1 MRREEAREGKEGF
14 KTLRKEE
21 NEEGRKEGED
31 EGRLRVGI
39 KRKHQRCHCWK
50 RPQKLHCYFIAGTA
64 QMREAQRLACSRAC
78 PRAEPRCRPQLCP
91 LGASGRKRK
100 DRHVRGLSR
109 TFRLLISRH
118 ESALL
123 LLPKRGRAPPSLH
136 APENHRRRH
145 RHRPCPR
152 HCHHHHRYRH
162 CRCHHHHCTDQPFVT
177 GALYFGLSFQIT
189 WVGSRKQKP

>member
-64 QMREAQRLACSRAC
+64 QMREAQRGAETRLQPRVSAG
-78 PRAEPRCRPQLCP
+78 RAEVPSTALSSRCLREEEKRQTCA
-91 LGASGRKRK
+91 GAFAN
-100 DRHVRGLSR
+100 
-109 TFRLLISRH
+109 FRASHL
-118 ESALL
+118 EA
-123 LLPKRGRAPPSLH
+123 
-136 APENHRRRH
+136 
-145 RHRPCPR
+145 
-152 HCHHHHRYRH
+152 
-162 CRCHHHHCTDQPFVT
+162 
-177 GALYFGLSFQIT
+177 
-189 WVGSRKQKP
+189 

>member
-1 MRREEAREGKEGF
+1 MRREGAREGKEGF

-109 TFRLLISRH
+109 TFGLLISRH

-123 LLPKRGRAPPSLH
+123 LLPKRGRPPLPSMLLKTTAAATATAPAPAPATATTTTATVTAAVTTTIALTSPSS
-136 APENHRRRH
+136 
-145 RHRPCPR
+145 
-152 HCHHHHRYRH
+152 
-162 CRCHHHHCTDQPFVT
+162 QV
-177 GALYFGLSFQIT
+177 LSIL
-189 WVGSRKQKP
+189 V